1 VAYLIINAYKILFK
15 KPEGMRPFGRRRRR
29 REDNIKLD
37 LKRNKVW
44 GYGLGLNGWGQGP
57 VTDPYE
63 HDNEI
68 SGHITGRKCLK
79 EHSDSQLFKTDSA
92 AW

>member
-1 VAYLIINAYKILFK
+1 
-15 KPEGMRPFGRRRRR
+15 
-29 REDNIKLD
+29 
-37 LKRNKVW
+37 
-44 GYGLGLNGWGQGP
+44 

-92 AW
+92 A